1 MSGYDI
7 HRRPSKSH
15 KQREEPEE
23 QRATYKNSIKRKNDV
38 NDCES
43 KGEKRCEKRNF
54 NEKKRKCTGNN
65 QKRSSSRKRNSSRTS
80 DKSCSG
86 KRRYSQQSI
95 SSVLQDRKSFST
107 LIPDIVLDTN
117 ISKTTQRFYAS
128 CNKKEKNRKQ
138 DPTCKKRKRKCGTK
152 EKDETKKKCVKGP
165 AKCMPRKKTND
176 KVCQSCVKK
185 DKDKKFDK
193 STTIKTNHEEYCTSR
208 KEEFMKGR
216 YI

>member
-1 MSGYDI
+1 MSG
-7 HRRPSKSH
+7 RPSKSH
-15 KQREEPEE
+15 NREDCEEPDE
-23 QRATYKNSIKRKNDV
+23 QRAFCKDSIKRKND
-38 NDCES
+38 CES
-43 KGEKRCEKRNF
+43 KCEKRCEKRNV

-65 QKRSSSRKRNSSRTS
+65 RKRSSSCRRRNSSRTS
-80 DKSCSG
+80 DKSCSKVDG

-128 CNKKEKNRKQ
+128 CSKEEKNRKQ
-138 DPTCKKRKRKCGTK
+138 DPTCEKRKKKCGTK

-165 AKCMPRKKTND
+165 AKCMSRKKTND
-176 KVCQSCVKK
+176 KMQVCQSCMKK
-185 DKDKKFDK
+185 DKDKKFE
-193 STTIKTNHEEYCTSR
+193 STIKTNHEEYCTSR